1 MSSAV
6 LDRARA
12 GDAEAFRELV
22 RPHLRE
28 LHVHCY
34 RMLGSVNDA
43 DDVLQDALTAAWR
56 GLDGFAG
63 RASLRTWLYRIATNR
78 CLNAIRQSKRRPPA
92 EPVAPF
98 DPPEPTSRNE
108 VTWLQPYPTPE
119 VGYEAREAIEL
130 AFIVALQRLPPRQ
143 AATLVLCDVLGFSI
157 ADVATMLRTSPTAVK
172 GALQRARSAVAE
184 NRSSTNSPP
193 TGSPQEQDLARRF
206 ATALS
211 ARDIDGVVGLL
222 TDDAWLAMPPATHEY
237 RGRAA
242 VAGFLRTSAAWRDR
256 SKLGLGLEPTTANGQ
271 PAFCLYLTSPDGT
284 PVTPA
289 SVMVLTITPEGIAG
303 LTNFLDP
310 RLPPIFER
318 GPAAIR
324 F

>member
-22 RPHLRE
+22 GPHLRE

-92 EPVAPF
+92 APVAPF

-130 AFIVALQRLPPRQ
+130 AFIAALQRLPPRQ
-143 AATLVLCDVLGFSI
+143 AAALVLCDVLGFSI
-157 ADVATMLRTSPTAVK
+157 ADVTTMLRTSPTAVK
-172 GALQRARSAVAE
+172 GALQRARSAAAE
-184 NRSSTNSPP
+184 NRSSTKPPP
-193 TGSPQEQDLARRF
+193 TGSRHEQDLARRF

-256 SKLGLGLEPTTANGQ
+256 SKLRLRLEPTTANGQ
-271 PAFCLYLTSPDGT
+271 PAFCLSLTSPDGT
-284 PVTPA
+284 HVIPA

-303 LTNFLDP
+303 LTNFLDA

-318 GPAAIR
+318 GRAEIR